1 MINPVIDFKRGD
13 TFLMACTRTG
23 TNIAGWTIASMLRD
37 QRNALIAECDVTVT
51 NAAQGQFTVRVDD
64 TTGWATESL
73 YWDIE
78 YIDDGG
84 VIQSTETIRVHVKRD
99 VTYPEPA

>member
-37 QRNALIAECDVTVT
+37 KNDALIAECNVTIT
-51 NAAQGQFTVRVDD
+51 NAAQGQYTVRVDD
-64 TTGWATESL
+64 TTAWPVESL

-84 VIQSTETIRVHVKRD
+84 VVQSTETVRVNVKKDQTRP
-99 VTYPEPA
+99 VP